1 VTNLKTD
8 ALQRQCASTFT
19 APFTI
24 ALYYDDFL
32 CHSLLLFTIAIFY
45 AFHYRTL
52 PLLFTTPFTI
62 ALYQCYLL
70 CHSLSHFTIAI
81 YYAIHY
87 CTLPVLLLCHS
98 LSHFTIAIYYAIHYC
113 TLPLLFT
120 TTKQESPCRRCRMHS
135 DLIACACVC
144 AINAV
149 AIQTISPQLCY
160 LTTIRQTSRPEY
172 YCIQRTLLL

>member
-1 VTNLKTD
+1 MTNLKTD

-87 CTLPVLLLCHS
+87 CTLP
-98 LSHFTIAIYYAIHYC
+98 
-113 TLPLLFT
+113 LLFT

-135 DLIACACVC
+135 DSIACACVC
-144 AINAV
+144 AINAI